1 MTEVALEFDH
11 QRYAALPSPG
21 DREMFLFKWLSA
33 LDAHLEAAP
42 ESAQAAIKIG
52 DRQQQLEL
60 LLLEIAAIP
69 PPPPASSTAKR
80 RSWLGPAG
88 PAHAAAEPTGV
99 LGAAVPSPSRV
110 VRDLVARCLARLYEL
125 GHMHRIGDALHLLQ
139 TALTRK
145 TSSNA
150 ANTRPVRSALVCVGA
165 LFESLAATA
174 GFRLLSSFVDFAAAA
189 VRLARTAD
197 VSVRVDATRA
207 LARMLRS
214 QAAATLLQERSAA
227 VARDLVKCL
236 RANVRHK
243 SPALVVASAEALV
256 ALPTRLIGRPPDV
269 ERLVAALV
277 PLLATRVLVVR
288 RALAS
293 LMGVLVARSVAAD
306 LVPSESVAAPEPP
319 TSAKA
324 ASVDVPPMRAS
335 TGSRDPTA
343 TPQPQL
349 QSPSQP
355 PQSPS
360 HSQSQSQPQ
369 SSSQPLQWLSAPFTR
384 AGASRELRAGIVD
397 AYAAL
402 FDALG
407 EATLAQHYATIA
419 GHIVG
424 DLGGAATAANTPAS
438 SEAEVL
444 GVRNICA
451 WLLRVPLAGRLPL
464 QAKREA
470 AQALWDRWLAP
481 GETKAGK
488 MALLLVLHEWR
499 RLPIHR
505 DAADSSALLP
515 PLERLLAHP
524 SPAVRIAVA
533 AAIRHVLEEH
543 KLHAAPVLSSLI
555 TRFQRLSADC
565 AVDASATDRAHL
577 CLGYAQAIAAGLSA
591 TASVS
596 ADSVGCLPPDLAE
609 WTHAIAVRLLD
620 AAYDTDPAST
630 HKTPVTLRNL
640 RSHAG
645 WTLLTAL
652 VASRSATPLAQR
664 NSIAEYQRL
673 WAAALPLQ
681 TFVTVDMSWLDRAHQ
696 LQSRTMALTHL
707 LAVLRRQT
715 AADGGW
721 QLPVSER
728 TKLVTSLRFAVLF
741 ADNALDAPPP
751 ASSPS
756 FDPARPVR
764 QLPVATSLLA
774 SHLELRC
781 RVLECLQALGDR
793 ALLAPTAQAAVGLAE
808 QCLASPDNLS
818 EMHAK
823 RMAAAAGL
831 DQTASPSMHT
841 AAAALPSDSDGA
853 SAKGKSTPDTD
864 SAAGPPITCMR
875 GFRSGAWG
883 YEIECGV
890 TSLLSTGE
898 QNLGTFDSDAPA
910 DRSAS
915 TIDFAVCALTADE
928 FDWVLT
934 LCSAPPPPSSSS
946 SSSSQ
951 KTCAKAYAPY
961 TRLADA
967 AVGLLGHLLPG
978 LAESAQLAL
987 LDSLVLALNR
997 LPFNSHRYVAV
1008 LTNILAA
1015 LHASLTA
1022 PLSPDVAPA
1031 VARAMVEITRAALIL
1046 PSPAHRRLAGEIV
1059 GLLAART
1066 RDAATAYLPRLLD
1079 QLTHQAIR
1087 SRDRFARAGAAVAL
1101 GALYARAGSIV
1112 AGRMLRQVVSLLH
1125 SLASDND
1132 PIVHTWAIGALADAA
1147 MSAGYMFE
1155 PHARD
1160 TFQLVLKLFLSDS
1173 HTVPMFACALWL
1185 GGKEHTPP
1193 NNSVESSGAERPPL
1207 PVRSAADPAVWPRR
1221 AGVAAEG
1228 AAIVASGRDAAVTHP
1243 DSTTHHG
1250 RANDD
1255 AHHHHAM
1262 SAHADYR
1269 FVCARD
1275 DVDAH
1280 DARAALGH
1288 LVGSLIL
1295 VFGPELQVDE
1305 HTRGSVLTLLSELR
1319 RSLPSVG
1326 VPVPALSASAAG
1338 LSTVVDPDARWQT
1351 AAEYIFAVQKQLLF
1365 FPPRDDNGS
1374 FIPLFIRQTL
1384 RPILQTRRLLH
1395 DGDISG
1401 LHSLQRV
1408 AAQALEGVLRLYG
1421 ERVIETLTRSDLKQ
1435 SWNDWSLSDVVWEA
1449 LALYSLAFE
1458 SVDADLLATDLCTLV
1473 QTAVGLSLS
1482 CNRSEIQSDDVA
1494 TEATS
1499 PKGILSL
1506 VATLCIV
1513 FTNNS
1518 SGAQPTL
1525 SAVDQLPEGD
1535 SAALVSSHVRPFNPA
1550 AQTMAA
1556 AGLIAILDAVARV
1569 RTPMGTHSS
1578 ARRVT
1583 WRSHPLLSHLADLLR
1598 VGYLAAS
1605 APAEQSPEL
1614 SCLGQSILQRVLAHF
1629 SDVEDPAMP
1638 GEGIPVLTIFQA
1650 QISSAF
1656 MPVLSTESPQS
1667 ATWQAA
1673 MDTAAA
1679 YVVSGLVADD
1689 RVELV
1694 RVLRLIA
1701 PQPLFDPEGNAD
1713 EIAQVMVVSR
1723 LAVLRAWAVICAH
1736 ACHSSDRQLLD
1747 IIRLHADVLYTGW
1760 LDAVRDAAVLD
1771 MDPVDVYEELD
1782 LLLKRAQ
1789 KNPWQ
1794 TDIGIGLALGLES
1807 PYVDML
1813 RAPLKRWYQHCLP
1826 RLIDTLSLVVDSDS
1840 MADALKKRSDY
1851 KPALLVLGSSLQ
1863 MLGSRH
1869 RPAGPVYIA
1878 ADSLPVHEIVT
1889 KLTGALDLDE
1899 LTATAASPGVPQSL
1913 LLIIRRLLD
1922 GGEEYGLAD
1931 AFVPKVANGSLW
1943 LANEVW
1949 MRAVGNVLGRVGLDQ
1964 NTRAA
1969 ALDVAKALLSLL
1981 SRIQSPPLLAQWL
1994 FESIPSTS
2002 SDLVDALG
2010 LTDAGRMVLRDI
2022 IDTIQHAQRSPG
2034 TTAECLD
2041 MLSVVASTICSRD
2054 EYSVA
2059 ARALVTLWL
2068 GLWRQ
2073 SIGNM
2078 CSSGVSAAV
2087 YLSDSLAGLVSR
2099 TTSRSQVTSEESKD
2113 LVSGNDGPDT
2123 LWVGEMVSSVLLRM
2137 LGETDECSLFVL
2149 VIVANFVSSDA
2160 QSFAPAAVQAQ
2171 FASSFV
2177 NLLSRSAPSSEDKQA
2192 LYGVFAALGRST
2204 QPLSVMTL
2212 LARES
2217 IPVLARLAYR
2227 QDEQSAGDLDN
2238 VLAALTMFATSKR
2251 YSTSVQGQADMAM
2264 AAVLM
2269 LLLSMLPESNS
2280 ADTGGRL
2287 EQVQIAETILGLAT
2301 AAPTSFKSI
2310 LLKLSASQPEAKKRL
2325 ESAIRSRSTAAPAS
2339 SSASTAAATEPNPVE
2354 VVGIEATKTISLKSD
2369 FNI

>member
-1 MTEVALEFDH
+1 MSDAALEFDH
-11 QRYAALPSPG
+11 RRYAALPSPA
-21 DREMFLFKWLSA
+21 DREMLLFKWLSA

-42 ESAQAAIKIG
+42 ESAQAAIRTA

-60 LLLEIAAIP
+60 LLLEIAAIPPP

-88 PAHAAAEPTGV
+88 PAHAAEPPGV
-99 LGAAVPSPSRV
+99 LGGSVPSPSRV

-139 TALTRK
+139 AALTRK
-145 TSSNA
+145 PTATAS
-150 ANTRPVRSALVCVGA
+150 NTRPVRSALACVGA

-174 GFRLLSSFVDFAAAA
+174 GFRLLSSFADFAAAA
-189 VRLARTAD
+189 VRLARTAAD
-197 VSVRVDATRA
+197 TAVRVDATRA

-214 QAAATLLQERSAA
+214 QAAATLLQERSAG

-243 SPALVVASAEALV
+243 SPALVAASAEALA
-256 ALPTRLIGRPPDV
+256 ALPPRLLGRPPDV

-288 RALAS
+288 RALAG
-293 LMGVLVARSVAAD
+293 LVGVLVARSVAAD
-306 LVPSESVAAPEPP
+306 MAPAESVAAAAEPP
-319 TSAKA
+319 PGAAKA

-335 TGSRDPTA
+335 TGSRDQAA
-343 TPQPQL
+343 TPQPQPQL
-349 QSPSQP
+349 QSPTQP
-355 PQSPS
+355 PQS
-360 HSQSQSQPQ
+360 QPQ
-369 SSSQPLQWLSAPFTR
+369 SQPLQWLAAPFAR

-397 AYAAL
+397 AYAAM

-407 EATLAQHYATIA
+407 EAALAQHYAA
-419 GHIVG
+419 LAAHIIG
-424 DLGGAATAANTPAS
+424 SLAAAATAAGTPAS
-438 SEAEVL
+438 NEAESL
-444 GVRNICA
+444 GVRSMCA

-470 AQALWDRWLAP
+470 AQVLWDRWLAP
-481 GETKAGK
+481 AETAAAAGSTP
-488 MALLLVLHEWR
+488 LLLALHEWR
-499 RLPIHR
+499 RLPVHG
-505 DAADSSALLP
+505 DAADAGDLVP

-524 SPAVRIAVA
+524 SPAVRVA
-533 AAIRHVLEEH
+533 AAAALRHVLEEH
-543 KLHAAPVLSSLI
+543 PLHAAPVVSALI

-565 AVDASATDRAHL
+565 AVDAGAADRAHA

-591 TASVS
+591 AASTS

-609 WTHAIAVRLLD
+609 WAHAIAVRLLD
-620 AAYDTDPAST
+620 AAYDADPSST
-630 HKTPVTLRNL
+630 HQAPVALRSL

-652 VASRSATPLAQR
+652 VAGRNATPLAQR
-664 NSIAEYQRL
+664 NSAAEYQRL

-681 TFVTVDMSWLDRAHQ
+681 TFVTADMPWPDRAHQ
-696 LQSRTMALTHL
+696 LQSRVMALTHL
-707 LAVLRRQT
+707 LAVLRRQA

-721 QLPVSER
+721 QLPAGER
-728 TKLVTSLRFAVLF
+728 AKVVAILRFAVLF

-751 ASSPS
+751 ASSPV
-756 FDPARPVR
+756 FDPAQPVR
-764 QLPVATSLLA
+764 QLPVATSLLT

-808 QCLASPDNLS
+808 QCIASPDNLS

-823 RMAAAAGL
+823 RIAAAAGL
-831 DQTASPSMHT
+831 DQAASPLAHT
-841 AAAALPSDSDGA
+841 AAVLPSDSDTA
-853 SAKGKSTPDTD
+853 SGKGKAAPDAD
-864 SAAGPPITCMR
+864 SAAAAAAASAGPPVTCMR

-883 YEIECGV
+883 YEAESGV
-890 TSLLSTGE
+890 TSLLGAGG
-898 QNLGTFDSDAPA
+898 QDLGTFDSDAPA
-910 DRSAS
+910 DRSAAA
-915 TIDFAVCALTADE
+915 IDFAACALTADE

-934 LCSAPPPPSSSS
+934 LCAPPSAHDP
-946 SSSSQ
+946 
-951 KTCAKAYAPY
+951 CARPHAPY
-961 TRLADA
+961 TQLVDA

-1022 PLSPDVAPA
+1022 PQSPDVTPS
-1031 VARAMVEITRAALIL
+1031 VARAMVETTRAALIL

-1160 TFQLVLKLFLSDS
+1160 TFQLALKLFLSDS
-1173 HTVPMFACALWL
+1173 HTVPMFACALWA
-1185 GGKEHTPP
+1185 GGKEHAPP
-1193 NNSVESSGAERPPL
+1193 SNPVESSGAERSPL

-1221 AGVAAEG
+1221 AGAAAEG
-1228 AAIVASGRDAAVTHP
+1228 AAIVATGRDAAVTHP

-1255 AHHHHAM
+1255 SHHSA

-1269 FVCARD
+1269 FVCACD

-1305 HTRGSVLTLLSELR
+1305 PTRGSVLTLLSELR

-1374 FIPLFIRQTL
+1374 FIPLFVRQTL
-1384 RPILQTRRLLH
+1384 RPILQTRRLLP

-1421 ERVIETLTRSDLKQ
+1421 ERVVETLMQNRSKH
-1435 SWNDWSLSDVVWEA
+1435 SWADWSLSDVVWEA
-1449 LALYSLAFE
+1449 LALYSLSFE
-1458 SVDADLLATDLCTLV
+1458 SVDADLLAADLCTLI

-1482 CNRSEIQSDDVA
+1482 SSRSEMQSG
-1494 TEATS
+1494 EAAAETDGS
-1499 PKGILSL
+1499 MGILNL
-1506 VATLCIV
+1506 VATLCMV
-1513 FTNNS
+1513 FTQSS

-1525 SAVDQLPEGD
+1525 SGIDQPSEGD
-1535 SAALVSSHVRPFNPA
+1535 SAALVVSHARPFNAA
-1550 AQTMAA
+1550 AQAMAA
-1556 AGLIAILDAVARV
+1556 AGLIAILDAVARI
-1569 RTPMGTHSS
+1569 RTPMGTRAST
-1578 ARRVT
+1578 RRVT
-1583 WRSHPLLSHLADLLR
+1583 WRLHPLMPHLADLLR

-1656 MPVLSTESPQS
+1656 MPVLSSEPPQS

-1689 RVELV
+1689 RSELV

-1701 PQPLFDPEGNAD
+1701 PQPLFDSESNTD
-1713 EIAQVMVVSR
+1713 EVVQVMVISR

-1736 ACHSSDRQLLD
+1736 AWRSSDRQLLD

-1789 KNPWQ
+1789 TKPWQ

-1813 RAPLKRWYQHCLP
+1813 RGPLRRWYQHCLP
-1826 RLIDTLSLVVDSDS
+1826 QFIDTLSLVLDSDS
-1840 MADALKKRSDY
+1840 MADALKKRADY
-1851 KPALLVLGSSLQ
+1851 KPALLLLGSSLQ
-1863 MLGSRH
+1863 MLGSR
-1869 RPAGPVYIA
+1869 RGRTAGPVCIA
-1878 ADSLPVHEIVT
+1878 ADSLPVHEFVVKRI
-1889 KLTGALDLDE
+1889 GALDLDE
-1899 LTATAASPGVPQSL
+1899 LTGTVVCPGVPLSL
-1913 LLIIRRLLD
+1913 LQITCKLLD
-1922 GGEEYGLAD
+1922 RGQEYGLAD

-1949 MRAVGNVLGRVGLDQ
+1949 LRAVGNVLDRVGLDQ
-1964 NTRAA
+1964 DARAA
-1969 ALDVAKALLSLL
+1969 ALNVAKALLVLL
-1981 SRIQSPPLLAQWL
+1981 SRTKSPPLLARWL
-1994 FESIPSTS
+1994 FESIPSAS
-2002 SDLVDALG
+2002 SDLIDALG

-2022 IDTIQHAQRSPG
+2022 IGAIQHAQRSPE
-2034 TTAECLD
+2034 TTAEYLD
-2041 MLSVVASTICSRD
+2041 MLSVVVSAVCSAS

-2059 ARALVTLWL
+2059 AHALVTLWL

-2073 SIGNM
+2073 SVGSM
-2078 CSSGVSAAV
+2078 SSSGVSAAAC
-2087 YLSDSLAGLVSR
+2087 LADSLAGLVSR
-2099 TTSRSQVTSEESKD
+2099 ASDRSQVSLGESKD
-2113 LVSGNDGPDT
+2113 PVSGDDGDDT
-2123 LWVGEMVSSVLLRM
+2123 LWVGQMVSRVLLRM
-2137 LGETDECSLFVL
+2137 LDETDEISPFVL
-2149 VIVANFVSSDA
+2149 VVVANFVSSGA
-2160 QSFAPAAVQAQ
+2160 QSFASAAVLAQ
-2171 FASSFV
+2171 FASAV
-2177 NLLSRSAPSSEDKQA
+2177 IQLLSRPNPSHKDMQVF
-2192 LYGVFAALGRST
+2192 YGIFVALGRST
-2204 QPLSVMTL
+2204 QPLSIMTM

-2227 QDEQSAGDLDN
+2227 QPEQSAGDLDN
-2238 VLAALTMFATSKR
+2238 ILAALTMFATSKR
-2251 YSTSVQGQADMAM
+2251 YSPGVQNQADMAM

-2269 LLLSMLPESNS
+2269 LLLSMLPESDS
-2280 ADTGGRL
+2280 DGSQGGL
-2287 EQVQIAETILGLAT
+2287 EQ
-2301 AAPTSFKSI
+2301 
-2310 LLKLSASQPEAKKRL
+2310 
-2325 ESAIRSRSTAAPAS
+2325 
-2339 SSASTAAATEPNPVE
+2339 
-2354 VVGIEATKTISLKSD
+2354 
-2369 FNI
+2369 